1 MIATQNNTE
10 NVYYEPQPTNLNNLS
25 VIRVPKSVTLQKESP
40 SETASASI
48 SEIALSSFLNKNVTA
63 TANIY
68 NHKDTVQNSL
78 KVTNPVLNIIKV
90 SYSKADD
97 GSKIINVSADPT
109 KKEVIVNSDGTTS
122 FNYSHIGTTWH

>member
-1 MIATQNNTE
+1 LSKKKASKMIATQNNTE
-10 NVYYEPQPTNLNNLS
+10 NVYYEPQPTNLNNLN

-68 NHKDTVQNSL
+68 NHKDTVKNSL

-90 SYSKADD
+90 S
-97 GSKIINVSADPT
+97 
-109 KKEVIVNSDGTTS
+109 
-122 FNYSHIGTTWH
+122 